1 MAEACVAHEVFVWV
15 IPCVVEVLREMVC
28 KLKEEMIN
36 FNLEVLMHA
45 QGVEKVIFLDGE
57 APQVVVL
64 SLEPHLVAWSTH

>member
-1 MAEACVAHEVFVWV
+1 
-15 IPCVVEVLREMVC
+15 MVC

-64 SLEPHLVAWSTH
+64 SLEPHLVA